1 MKREG
6 SNELFEFTEYE
17 MLDDLLQGVTVC
29 PDFRTNTEPVADIP
43 QNLETKLRA
52 RRVSEA
58 AMRVFLERREW
69 LGHFATHGV
78 DQIKDV
84 PWIRDV
90 ERRIAENEMKG
101 RRRYQ
106 LSTLED
112 VRKKLAAAEGDETVI
127 VPNFSGRG
135 GYGKTRL
142 QSKAEAIIVE
152 VIEKAKLSKQPLV
165 KRDLFEKVV
174 CEVQLHNAQ
183 HPEEQVLPPGQSTVS
198 RRISQLIPRF
208 EIDRKTLTARTVR
221 RNYRSN
227 SAPRFKPNVPL
238 LVSEYDDTDTNVFLV
253 GGQSGLPVGRCY
265 LTTGICTGTLMPLGL
280 SLGIEPRSFE
290 SAMAAIQH
298 SLLPKDRSHP
308 DFKECNFGWEAYGL
322 QQNILMDNATYNH
335 GKAMKHQSREMQLK
349 ICQVKPFGPTAKSS
363 IEHFNNV
370 AQVACMGLPGWRGLH
385 DDPDAVKKGLAT
397 AVLPVEQFRAYF
409 FKWLTG
415 VYMNDPGEDGL
426 SPRQRWQSYFRDRS
440 PRIRWSAEELS
451 IFRLV
456 PIPRTLRDSG
466 GVKRLNLTYDNSW
479 LQEVREYFG
488 NEKTICTYVDR
499 FDLSYI
505 IAEHPVTRDLQRV
518 PCTTADRYAFQ
529 LTEYAQ
535 KAILK
540 MCRQRGINNPSLRD
554 MQRERAELVKLTEQ
568 LSRSPK
574 LSVRKVAEMQG
585 KYVELADGQGHFEE
599 KSATAE
605 KVMSA
610 LEIQM
615 LEIEAIDLEVTD
627 ALF

>member
-1 MKREG
+1 
-6 SNELFEFTEYE
+6 
-17 MLDDLLQGVTVC
+17 MLDDLIQGVTVC
-29 PDFRTNTEPVADIP
+29 PDFRTNTEPVADLP
-43 QNLETKLRA
+43 KSLETKLRA

-69 LGHFATHGV
+69 LGHFATYGV

-84 PWIRDV
+84 PWVRDV

-106 LSTLED
+106 LSTLD
-112 VRKKLAAAEGDETVI
+112 DARKKLAAADGDETVI

-142 QSKAEAIIVE
+142 QPKAEAIIVE
-152 VIEKAKLSKQPLV
+152 VIEKAKLSKLPLV
-165 KRDLFEKVV
+165 KRDLFEQVF

-183 HPEEQVLPPGQSTVS
+183 HPEEQIFPPGQSTVS
-198 RRISQLIPRF
+198 RRISKSIPQI
-208 EIDRKTLTARTVR
+208 EIDRRTLTSRTVG

-227 SAPRFKPNVPL
+227 SSPRFRPDVPL

-253 GGQSGLPVGRCY
+253 GDRSGLPIGRCY
-265 LTTGICTGTLMPLGL
+265 LTTGICEGTLMPMGM
-280 SLGIEPRSFE
+280 SMGVEHRSFD
-290 SAMAAIQH
+290 SAMEAIHH
-298 SLLPKDRSHP
+298 SLLPKDRSHT
-308 DFKECNFGWEAYGL
+308 DFKECNFGWESYGL
-322 QQNILMDNATYNH
+322 QQNILMDNATYNS
-335 GKAMKHQSREMQLK
+335 GNAMKHQAREMQLR
-349 ICQVKPFGPTAKSS
+349 ICQVKPFGPTAKSC
-363 IEHFNNV
+363 IEHFNKIV
-370 AQVACMGLPGWRGLH
+370 QIACRKLPGWRGLH
-385 DDPDAVKKGLAT
+385 NDPDAVKRGLGT
-397 AVLPVEQFRAYF
+397 AVLPVQDFRTF
-409 FKWLTG
+409 LFKWITG
-415 VYMNDPGEDGL
+415 DYMNDPGEDGFT
-426 SPRQRWQSYFRDRS
+426 PRQKWQSYFRDRS
-440 PRIRWSAEELS
+440 PRVRWNAEELA

-456 PIPRTLRDSG
+456 PMPRSFRASG
-466 GVKRLNLTYDNSW
+466 GVKRLNLTYDSRW

-488 NEKTICTYVDR
+488 NTKSICTYVDR

-505 IAEHPVTRDLQRV
+505 IAEHPVTRELQRV

-540 MCRQRGINNPSLRD
+540 MCRQRRIENPSLRD

-568 LSRSPK
+568 LSRSSK
-574 LSVRKVAEMQG
+574 LRLRKVAEIHS
-585 KYVELADGQGHFEE
+585 KYLESTDGQGYFKEE
-599 KSATAE
+599 TKMVE
-605 KVMSA
+605 KVMTA